1 LRNQIIVKRFSV
13 LFITLPLIFSF
24 QSASAAP
31 KAIVVK
37 EMVAMNLA
45 TPITA
50 DTKML
55 VVGSS
60 IVLLND
66 ASVRAIG
73 ADGSE
78 KWRLALTQGASSIAT
93 AMAADSAGNIWIAG
107 SSANARV
114 VAPGAVPTTA
124 PINPDNVVVDP
135 KVPVRADLTIAT
147 VWKISSAGALLSTF
161 TADNTTPL
169 LINSIALNATGFTLG
184 GINATD
190 AGSSGV
196 IITSDLDGKFGKPIY
211 LGTTDTSI
219 DAVVRGADSSV
230 YAMGSSTETLAGK
243 RIAGLRDGIIAKY
256 SSTGKLTSLVRS
268 SASKAKREWNSAT
281 NSLLLAGSVQAGTKV
296 ESALTRFATNLSPIW
311 TYRFAS
317 TGSTLAAIGPSGT
330 NFAAFTSKSAIKGI
344 SNWKP
349 SKPTALVLTFDSKG
363 ALSDARTASG
373 VPMALGYSKDLGVVL
388 MSSGQTAVSIFR
400 VS

>member
-1 LRNQIIVKRFSV
+1 MKRFFV
-13 LFITLPLIFSF
+13 LALILPVIFSS

-31 KAIVVK
+31 KPIVVK
-37 EMVAMNLA
+37 AMVAMNLA

-55 VVGSS
+55 VVGPL

-73 ADGSE
+73 VDGSE
-78 KWRLALTQGASSIAT
+78 KWRLALTQGVSSIAT

-114 VAPGAVPTTA
+114 VAPSAVPTT
-124 PINPDNVVVDP
+124 PPVNPDNVVVDP

-147 VWKISSAGALLSTF
+147 VWKISNAGALLSTF
-161 TADNTTPL
+161 TADNTTPIL
-169 LINSIALNATGFTLG
+169 VNSIALNAKGFTLG
-184 GINATD
+184 GINATE

-196 IITSDLDGKFGKPIY
+196 IITSDLEGKFGKPIY
-211 LGTTDTSI
+211 LGAADTSI
-219 DAVVRGADSSV
+219 DAVVRGNDSSV

-243 RIAGLRDGIIAKY
+243 KIAGVRDGIIAKY

-268 SASKAKREWNSAT
+268 SAAKAKREWNSAT
-281 NSLLLAGSVQAGTKV
+281 NSLLLAGSVQVGAKV
-296 ESALTRFATNLSPIW
+296 ESALTRFATNLSPVW

-317 TGSTLAAIGPSGT
+317 TGATIAALGPTGT

-349 SKPTALVLTFDSKG
+349 SKPTALLLTFDSKG
-363 ALSDARTASG
+363 AISDARTAPG

>member
-1 LRNQIIVKRFSV
+1 VKRFFV
-13 LFITLPLIFSF
+13 LALILPVIFSS
-24 QSASAAP
+24 QSASAVP
-31 KAIVVK
+31 KPVAVK
-37 EMVAMNLA
+37 AMVAINLA

-78 KWRLALTQGASSIAT
+78 KWRLALMQGASSIAT
-93 AMAADSAGNIWIAG
+93 AMAADSAGNLWIAG

-114 VAPGAVPTTA
+114 VAPGAVPTTS
-124 PINPDNVVVDP
+124 PVNPDNVVVDP

-147 VWKISSAGALLSTF
+147 VWKISNAGALLSTF

-169 LINSIALNATGFTLG
+169 LINSIAVNAKGFTLG
-184 GINATD
+184 GINATE

-196 IITSDLDGKFGKPIY
+196 IITSDLDGKFGKSIY
-211 LGTTDTSI
+211 LGTADTSI

-243 RIAGLRDGIIAKY
+243 KIAGVRDGIIAKY

-363 ALSDARTASG
+363 AISDARTASG

>member
-1 LRNQIIVKRFSV
+1 MKRFLV
-13 LFITLPLIFSF
+13 LLATLPLVFSS
-24 QSASAAP
+24 QSAVAVP
-31 KAIVVK
+31 KSVVVK
-37 EMVAMNLA
+37 AMVALNLA

-66 ASVRAIG
+66 VSVRAIG
-73 ADGSE
+73 ADGNE

-93 AMAADSAGNIWIAG
+93 AMAADSEGNIWVAG

-114 VAPGAVPTTA
+114 VAPGATPSVA
-124 PINPDNVVVDP
+124 PVNPDNVVVDP

-147 VWKISSAGALLSTF
+147 VWKLSNTGALVSTF
-161 TADNTTPL
+161 TADNSSPL
-169 LINSIALNATGFTLG
+169 LVNSIALNAKGFTLG

-190 AGSSGV
+190 AGFSGV
-196 IITSDLDGKFGKPIY
+196 VITSDLDGKFGKPIY

-219 DAVVRGADSSV
+219 DAVIRGTDSSV
-230 YAMGSSTETLAGK
+230 YAIGSSTETLAGK
-243 RIAGLRDGIIAKY
+243 KTAGERDGIIAKY

-268 SASKAKREWNSAT
+268 SAAKAKREWNSAT
-281 NSLLLAGSVQAGTKV
+281 NSLLLAGSVQVGTKV
-296 ESALTRFATNLSPIW
+296 ESALTKFATNLSPVW

-317 TGSTLAAIGPSGT
+317 TGSTLAAIGPNGT
-330 NFAAFTSKSAIKGI
+330 NFAVLTSKSAIKGI

-349 SKPTALVLTFDSKG
+349 IKPSALLLTFDSKG

-373 VPMALGYSKDLGVVL
+373 VPTALGYSKDLGVVL

>member
-1 LRNQIIVKRFSV
+1 MKRFSV
-13 LFITLPLIFSF
+13 LLLTLPLVFSS

-31 KAIVVK
+31 KPVVVK
-37 EMVAMNLA
+37 TMVAMNLA
-45 TPITA
+45 TPITL

-66 ASVRAIG
+66 SSVRAIG
-73 ADGSE
+73 ADGIE

-93 AMAADSAGNIWIAG
+93 AMDADTAGNIWIAG

-124 PINPDNVVVDP
+124 PVNPDNVIVDP

-147 VWKISSAGALLSTF
+147 VWKLSSSGSLLSTF
-161 TADNTTPL
+161 TTDNTAPL
-169 LINSIALNATGFTLG
+169 LINSIALNAKGLTLG
-184 GINATD
+184 GISATES
-190 AGSSGV
+190 GSSGV
-196 IITSDLDGKFGKPIY
+196 VFSGDLEGKFGKPLY
-211 LGTTDTSI
+211 LGVTDTSI

-230 YAMGSSTETLAGK
+230 YAMGSSSETLAGK
-243 RIAGLRDGIIAKY
+243 KVAGLRDGIIAKY
-256 SSTGKLTSLVRS
+256 SNTGKLSALVRS
-268 SASKAKREWNSAT
+268 SASKAKREWNTAT
-281 NSLLLAGSVQAGTKV
+281 NSLFLAGPVQAGTKV
-296 ESALTRFATNLSPIW
+296 ESAVTRFATNLSPIW

-317 TGSTLAAIGPSGT
+317 TGPTFSAMGASGT
-330 NFAAFTSKSAIKGI
+330 HFAAFTSKSAIKGI

-363 ALSDARTASG
+363 AISDARSASG
-373 VPMALGYSKDLGVVL
+373 VPIALGYSKDLGVVL
-388 MSSGQTAVSIFR
+388 MSAGQTAISIFR

>member
-1 LRNQIIVKRFSV
+1 MKRFLV
-13 LFITLPLIFSF
+13 LLITFPLIFSF
-24 QSASAAP
+24 QNAVAAP
-31 KAIVVK
+31 KPVVVK
-37 EMVAMNLA
+37 PMVAMNLA

-73 ADGSE
+73 ADGNE
-78 KWRLALTQGASSIAT
+78 KWRLALTQGVSSIAT
-93 AMAADSAGNIWIAG
+93 AVTADSLGNIWIAG

-114 VAPGAVPTTA
+114 VAPGAVPST
-124 PINPDNVVVDP
+124 PPVNPDNVVVDP

-147 VWKISSAGALLSTF
+147 VWKISNAGALLSTF
-161 TADNTTPL
+161 TADNTTPIL
-169 LINSIALNATGFTLG
+169 VNSIAVNAKGFSLG
-184 GINATD
+184 GINATT
-190 AGSSGV
+190 AGTSGV
-196 IITSDLDGKFGKPIY
+196 VITSDLDGKFGKPIY
-211 LGTTDTSI
+211 LGAVDTSI
-219 DAVVRGADSSV
+219 DAVVLGTDSSV

-243 RIAGLRDGIIAKY
+243 KIAGVRDGIIAKY
-256 SSTGKLTSLVRS
+256 SSAGKLTSLVRS
-268 SASKAKREWNSAT
+268 SAAKAKREWNSAT

-317 TGSTLAAIGPSGT
+317 TGSTIAALGPSGT

-349 SKPTALVLTFDSKG
+349 SKPTALVLTFNSKG
-363 ALSDARTASG
+363 AISEARTASG

>member
-1 LRNQIIVKRFSV
+1 MKRFSV

>member
-1 LRNQIIVKRFSV
+1 VKRFFV
-13 LFITLPLIFSF
+13 LALILPVIFYS

-31 KAIVVK
+31 KPIVVK
-37 EMVAMNLA
+37 AMVAMNLA

-55 VVGSS
+55 VVGPL

-66 ASVRAIG
+66 VSVRAIG

-78 KWRLALTQGASSIAT
+78 KWRLALTQGVSSIAT

-114 VAPGAVPTTA
+114 VAPSAVPTTA
-124 PINPDNVVVDP
+124 PVNPDNVVVDP

-147 VWKISSAGALLSTF
+147 VWKISNAGALLSTF
-161 TADNTTPL
+161 TVDNTTPL
-169 LINSIALNATGFTLG
+169 LVNSIALNAKGYTLG
-184 GINATD
+184 GINATE

-196 IITSDLDGKFGKPIY
+196 IVTSDLDGKFGKPIY

-219 DAVVRGADSSV
+219 DAVVRGTDSSV
-230 YAMGSSTETLAGK
+230 YAIGSSTETLAGK
-243 RIAGLRDGIIAKY
+243 KIAGVRDGIIAKY

-268 SASKAKREWNSAT
+268 SAAKAKREWNSAT
-281 NSLLLAGSVQAGTKV
+281 NSLLLAGSVQVGAKV
-296 ESALTRFATNLSPIW
+296 ESALTRFATNLSPVW

-317 TGSTLAAIGPSGT
+317 TGATIAAIGPTGT

-349 SKPTALVLTFDSKG
+349 SKPTALLLIFDSKG
-363 ALSDARTASG
+363 AISDARTASG

-388 MSSGQTAVSIFR
+388 MTSGQTAVSIFR

>member
-1 LRNQIIVKRFSV
+1 
-13 LFITLPLIFSF
+13 
-24 QSASAAP
+24 
-31 KAIVVK
+31 
-37 EMVAMNLA
+37 MVAMNLA
-45 TPITA
+45 TPITE

-73 ADGSE
+73 ADGNE

-93 AMAADSAGNIWIAG
+93 AIAADSLGNIWIAG

-114 VAPGAVPTTA
+114 VAPGAVPST
-124 PINPDNVVVDP
+124 PPVNPDNVVVDP
-135 KVPVRADLTIAT
+135 KVPVRADLTVAT
-147 VWKISSAGALLSTF
+147 VWKISNAGALLSTF
-161 TADNTTPL
+161 TADNTTPIL
-169 LINSIALNATGFTLG
+169 VNSIAVNAKGFLLG
-184 GINATD
+184 GINATST
-190 AGSSGV
+190 GTSGV
-196 IITSDLDGKFGKPIY
+196 VIASDLDGKFGKSIY
-211 LGTTDTSI
+211 LGAADTSI
-219 DAVVRGADSSV
+219 DAVALGTDSSV

-243 RIAGLRDGIIAKY
+243 KIAGVRDGIIAKY
-256 SSTGKLTSLVRS
+256 SSAGKLTSLVRS
-268 SASKAKREWNSAT
+268 SAAKAKREWNSAT

-317 TGSTLAAIGPSGT
+317 TGSTIAALGPSGT
-330 NFAAFTSKSAIKGI
+330 NYAAFVSKSAIKGI

-363 ALSDARTASG
+363 AISDARSASG
-373 VPMALGYSKDLGVVL
+373 VPIALGYSKDLGVVL

-400 VS
+400 LT

>member
-1 LRNQIIVKRFSV
+1 MKRFLV
-13 LFITLPLIFSF
+13 LLVTFPLVFSF
-24 QSASAAP
+24 QNAVAAP
-31 KAIVVK
+31 KPVVVK
-37 EMVAMNLA
+37 PMVAMNLA

-73 ADGSE
+73 ADGNE
-78 KWRLALTQGASSIAT
+78 KWRLALTQGVSSIAT
-93 AMAADSAGNIWIAG
+93 AITADSLGNIWIAG

-114 VAPGAVPTTA
+114 VAPGAVPST
-124 PINPDNVVVDP
+124 PPVNPDNVVVDP
-135 KVPVRADLTIAT
+135 KVPVRADLTLAT
-147 VWKISSAGALLSTF
+147 VWKISNSGVLLSTF
-161 TADNTTPL
+161 TADNTTPIL
-169 LINSIALNATGFTLG
+169 VNSIAVNAKGFSLG
-184 GINATD
+184 GINGTT
-190 AGSSGV
+190 AGTSGV
-196 IITSDLDGKFGKPIY
+196 VITSDLDGKFGKPIY
-211 LGTTDTSI
+211 LGAVDTSI
-219 DAVVRGADSSV
+219 DAVVLGADSSV

-243 RIAGLRDGIIAKY
+243 KIAGVRDGIIAKY
-256 SSTGKLTSLVRS
+256 SSAGKLTSLVRS
-268 SASKAKREWNSAT
+268 SAAKAKREWNSAT

-317 TGSTLAAIGPSGT
+317 TGSTIAALGPSGT
-330 NFAAFTSKSAIKGI
+330 NYAAFVSKSVIRGI

-349 SKPTALVLTFDSKG
+349 SKPTALVLTFDNKG
-363 ALSDARTASG
+363 AISDARSASG
-373 VPMALGYSKDLGVVL
+373 VPMALSYSKDLGVVL

-400 VS
+400 LT

>member
-1 LRNQIIVKRFSV
+1 VKRFLV
-13 LFITLPLIFSF
+13 LLATLPLVFSS
-24 QSASAAP
+24 QSAVAVP
-31 KAIVVK
+31 KSVVVK
-37 EMVAMNLA
+37 AMVALNLA

-66 ASVRAIG
+66 VSVRAIG
-73 ADGSE
+73 ADGNE

-93 AMAADSAGNIWIAG
+93 AMAADSEGNIWVAG

-124 PINPDNVVVDP
+124 PINPDNVFVDP

-147 VWKISSAGALLSTF
+147 VWKISNTGALVSTF
-161 TADNTTPL
+161 TADNSSPL
-169 LINSIALNATGFTLG
+169 LVNSIALNAKGFTLG

-190 AGSSGV
+190 AGFSGV
-196 IITSDLDGKFGKPIY
+196 VIASDLDGKFGKPIY

-219 DAVVRGADSSV
+219 DAVVRGTDSSV
-230 YAMGSSTETLAGK
+230 YAIGSSTETLAGK
-243 RIAGLRDGIIAKY
+243 KTAGERDGIIAKY

-268 SASKAKREWNSAT
+268 SAAKAKREWNSAT
-281 NSLLLAGSVQAGTKV
+281 NSLLLAGSVQVGTKV
-296 ESALTRFATNLSPIW
+296 ESALTMFATNLSPVW

-317 TGSTLAAIGPSGT
+317 TGSTLAAIGPNGT
-330 NFAAFTSKSAIKGI
+330 NFAVLTSKSAINGI

-349 SKPTALVLTFDSKG
+349 IKPSALLLTFDSKG

-373 VPMALGYSKDLGVVL
+373 VPTALGYSKDLGVVL

>member
-1 LRNQIIVKRFSV
+1 MKRFFV
-13 LFITLPLIFSF
+13 LALILPVIFSS

-31 KAIVVK
+31 KPIVVK
-37 EMVAMNLA
+37 AMVAINLS
-45 TPITA
+45 TPITV

-55 VVGSS
+55 VVDSS

-73 ADGSE
+73 VDGNE
-78 KWRLALTQGASSIAT
+78 KWRLALTQGVSSIAT
-93 AMAADSAGNIWIAG
+93 AMSADTAGNIWIAG

-114 VAPGAVPTTA
+114 VAPSAVPTTA

-147 VWKISSAGALLSTF
+147 VWKISNTGALLSTF

-169 LINSIALNATGFTLG
+169 LVNSIALNAKGFTLG
-184 GINATD
+184 GINATE

-196 IITSDLDGKFGKPIY
+196 IITSDLDGKFGKPTY
-211 LGTTDTSI
+211 LGAADTSI
-219 DAVVRGADSSV
+219 DAVVRGNDSSV

-243 RIAGLRDGIIAKY
+243 KIAGVRDGIIAKY

-268 SASKAKREWNSAT
+268 SAAKAKREWNSAT
-281 NSLLLAGSVQAGTKV
+281 NSLFLAGSLQAGTKV
-296 ESALTRFATNLSPIW
+296 ESALTRFATNLSPVW

-317 TGSTLAAIGPSGT
+317 TGATIAAIGPTGT

-349 SKPTALVLTFDSKG
+349 SKPTALLLTFSTKG
-363 ALSDARTASG
+363 AISDARTAPG

>member
-1 LRNQIIVKRFSV
+1 VKRFLV
-13 LFITLPLIFSF
+13 LLVTFPLIFSF
-24 QSASAAP
+24 QSAVAAP
-31 KAIVVK
+31 KPVVVK
-37 EMVAMNLA
+37 PMVAMNLA
-45 TPITA
+45 TPITE

-73 ADGSE
+73 ADGNE

-93 AMAADSAGNIWIAG
+93 AIAADSLGNIWIAG
-107 SSANARV
+107 SSANTRV
-114 VAPGAVPTTA
+114 VAPGAVPST
-124 PINPDNVVVDP
+124 PPVNPDNVVVDP
-135 KVPVRADLTIAT
+135 KVPVRADLTVAT
-147 VWKISSAGALLSTF
+147 VWKISNAGALLSTF
-161 TADNTTPL
+161 TADNTTPIL
-169 LINSIALNATGFTLG
+169 VNSIAVNAKGFSLG
-184 GINATD
+184 GINATT
-190 AGSSGV
+190 AGTSGV
-196 IITSDLDGKFGKPIY
+196 VITSDLDGKFGKPIY
-211 LGTTDTSI
+211 LGAADTSI
-219 DAVVRGADSSV
+219 DAVALGTDSSV

-243 RIAGLRDGIIAKY
+243 KIAGVRDGIIAKY
-256 SSTGKLTSLVRS
+256 SSAGKLTSLVRS
-268 SASKAKREWNSAT
+268 SAAKAKREWNSAT

-317 TGSTLAAIGPSGT
+317 TGSTIAALGPSGT
-330 NFAAFTSKSAIKGI
+330 NYAAFVSKSAIKGI

-363 ALSDARTASG
+363 AISDARSASG
-373 VPMALGYSKDLGVVL
+373 VPIALGYSKDLGVVL

-400 VS
+400 LT

>member
-1 LRNQIIVKRFSV
+1 MKRFLV
-13 LFITLPLIFSF
+13 LLVTFPLIFSF
-24 QSASAAP
+24 QSAVAAP
-31 KAIVVK
+31 KPVVVK
-37 EMVAMNLA
+37 PMVAMNLA
-45 TPITA
+45 TPITE

-73 ADGSE
+73 ADGNE

-93 AMAADSAGNIWIAG
+93 AIAADSLGNIWIAG

-114 VAPGAVPTTA
+114 VAPGAVPST
-124 PINPDNVVVDP
+124 PPVNPDNVVVDP
-135 KVPVRADLTIAT
+135 KVPVRADLTVAT
-147 VWKISSAGALLSTF
+147 VWKISNAGALLSTF
-161 TADNTTPL
+161 TADNTTPIL
-169 LINSIALNATGFTLG
+169 VNSIAVNAKGFLLG
-184 GINATD
+184 GINATST
-190 AGSSGV
+190 GTSGV
-196 IITSDLDGKFGKPIY
+196 VIASDLDGKFGKSIY
-211 LGTTDTSI
+211 LGAADTSI
-219 DAVVRGADSSV
+219 DAVALGTDSSV

-243 RIAGLRDGIIAKY
+243 KIAGVRDGIIAKY
-256 SSTGKLTSLVRS
+256 SSAGKLTSLVRS
-268 SASKAKREWNSAT
+268 SAAKAKREWNSAT

-317 TGSTLAAIGPSGT
+317 TGSTIAALGPSGT
-330 NFAAFTSKSAIKGI
+330 NYAAFVSKSAIKGI

-363 ALSDARTASG
+363 AISDARSASG
-373 VPMALGYSKDLGVVL
+373 VPIALGYSKDLGVVL

-400 VS
+400 LT

>member
-1 LRNQIIVKRFSV
+1 MKRFLV
-13 LFITLPLIFSF
+13 LLITLPLIFSF
-24 QSASAAP
+24 QSASAVP
-31 KAIVVK
+31 KPVAVK
-37 EMVAMNLA
+37 AMVALNLA
-45 TPITA
+45 TPISA

-73 ADGSE
+73 ADGNE
-78 KWRLALTQGASSIAT
+78 KWRLALTQGVSSIAT
-93 AMAADSAGNIWIAG
+93 AMAADSAGNLWIAG

-124 PINPDNVVVDP
+124 PVNPDNVVVDP

-147 VWKISSAGALLSTF
+147 VWKVSSTGALVSTF
-161 TADNTTPL
+161 TADNTTAL
-169 LINSIALNATGFTLG
+169 LVNSIAVNAKGFTLG

-190 AGSSGV
+190 TGSSGV

-211 LGTTDTSI
+211 LGAADTSI
-219 DAVVRGADSSV
+219 DAVIRGADSTV

-243 RIAGLRDGIIAKY
+243 RIAGVRDGIIAKY
-256 SSTGKLTSLVRS
+256 SSAGKLTSLVRS

-296 ESALTRFATNLSPIW
+296 ESALTRFATNLSPVW

-317 TGSTLAAIGPSGT
+317 TGSTLAAIGPTGT

-344 SNWKP
+344 SNWRP
-349 SKPTALVLTFDSKG
+349 SKPTALVLTFNSKG
-363 ALSDARTASG
+363 AISDARTASG
-373 VPMALGYSKDLGVVL
+373 VPMALGYSKDLGLVL

>member
-1 LRNQIIVKRFSV
+1 VKRFLV
-13 LFITLPLIFSF
+13 LLVTFPLIFSF
-24 QSASAAP
+24 QSAVAAP
-31 KAIVVK
+31 KPVVVK
-37 EMVAMNLA
+37 PMVAMNLA
-45 TPITA
+45 TPITE

-73 ADGSE
+73 ADGNE

-93 AMAADSAGNIWIAG
+93 AIAADSLGNIWIAG

-114 VAPGAVPTTA
+114 VAPGAVPST
-124 PINPDNVVVDP
+124 PPVNPDNVVVDP
-135 KVPVRADLTIAT
+135 KVPVRADLTVAT
-147 VWKISSAGALLSTF
+147 VWKISNAGALLSTF
-161 TADNTTPL
+161 TADNTTPIL
-169 LINSIALNATGFTLG
+169 VNSIAVNAKGFLLG
-184 GINATD
+184 GINATST
-190 AGSSGV
+190 GTSGV
-196 IITSDLDGKFGKPIY
+196 VIASDLDGKFGKSIY
-211 LGTTDTSI
+211 LGAADTSI
-219 DAVVRGADSSV
+219 DAVALGTDSSV

-243 RIAGLRDGIIAKY
+243 KIAGVRDGIIAKY
-256 SSTGKLTSLVRS
+256 SSAGKLTSLVRS
-268 SASKAKREWNSAT
+268 SAAKAKREWNSAT

-317 TGSTLAAIGPSGT
+317 TGSTIAALGPSGT
-330 NFAAFTSKSAIKGI
+330 NYAAFVSKSAIKGI

-363 ALSDARTASG
+363 AISDARSASG
-373 VPMALGYSKDLGVVL
+373 VPIALGYSKDLGVVL

-400 VS
+400 LT